1 MENNSMEVPQKTKYR
16 TTIWSSNPTPEHVSR
31 QNYNSKR
38 YMHLYVHSSTILQY
52 LRHGNKLNVCWWMN
66 GLRRCGTYVQ
76 WNATNP
82 WKNAICSNM
91 DGTRDSHIKWNKSE
105 RERQIPYDIS
115 YMWNLKH
122 GTNEPVKQKQ
132 TNRHREQICGCG
144 VWGRRGMD
152 WEFGVSRWKLL

>member
-1 MENNSMEVPQKTKYR
+1 MENSIDIPQKTKYR
-16 TTIWSSNPTPEHVSR
+16 ITIWSINPIPAHISG
-31 QNYNSKR
+31 QNFHSKR

-91 DGTRDSHIKWNKSE
+91 DGTRDSHTKWSKSE
-105 RERQIPYDIS
+105 RERQTPYDS
-115 YMWNLKH
+115 TYMWNLKY
-122 GTNEPVKQKQ
+122 GTGVPVMAQWL
-132 TNRHREQICGCG
+132 TNLTRNHDVAGLIPGLTQW
-144 VWGRRGMD
+144 VQDPAWP
-152 WEFGVSRWKLL
+152 WAVV